1 MADYDFDESIGYWL
15 TITTQAW
22 HRVMINHLAP
32 EGITYRQMHVIGWLK
47 HSGDLS
53 QGELARKMMIEPP
66 TLVRILDRM
75 EAVGLI
81 RRLDDPVDRR
91 RRILQLTPRAEPL
104 WDRITGC
111 ARELRDTAATGLS
124 TAEVRQLKRLL
135 RKIHAN
141 LGAEEAV
148 PQPV

>member
-22 HRVMINHLAP
+22 HRVMIERLAP

-53 QGELARKMMIEPP
+53 QAELARKMMIEPP

-75 EAVGLI
+75 EDTGLV
-81 RRLDDPVDRR
+81 RRFDDPDDRR
-91 RRILQLTPRAEPL
+91 RRILRLTPRAEPM
-104 WDRITGC
+104 WDRITEC
-111 ARELRDTAATGLS
+111 AREMRAAAETGLS
-124 TAEVRQLKRLL
+124 PAEVGQLKRLL
-135 RKIHAN
+135 RRVHAN
-141 LGAEEAV
+141 LGVEEAV